1 MPCKDVTE
9 VIEVIVDDKD
19 HLKAYSFRKRT
30 CGQGVG
36 VDSLLIDVL
45 GGMEVETLLAVSP
58 DEFLETWPAAE
69 PIEEFLGLKHL
80 IALQSSLEVLLG
92 RAAGGRGEICAAAEI
107 AFEEGDTIITA
118 IIELDL
124 VAEKIA
130 SCGNC
135 KGCGTTTRKV
145 KKQVVFN

>member
-9 VIEVIVDDKD
+9 VIEVILDETDA
-19 HLKAYSFRKRT
+19 LKSYSFRKRT

-36 VDSLLIDVL
+36 VDSLLMDVL
-45 GGMEVETLLAVSP
+45 GGMAVEELLAISP
-58 DEFLETWPAAE
+58 EQFLETWPAAE

-92 RAAGGRGEICAAAEI
+92 RAAGGPGSICATAEV
-107 AFEEGDTIITA
+107 AFEDGDTIITSVIA
-118 IIELDL
+118 LDL
-124 VAEKIA
+124 VEEKIK

-135 KGCGTTTRKV
+135 KGCGTTRKV
-145 KKQVVFN
+145 KQQVVFN

>member
-9 VIEVIVDDKD
+9 VIEVILDESDA
-19 HLKAYSFRKRT
+19 LKAYSFRKRT

-45 GGMEVETLLAVSP
+45 GGMAAEELLAISP
-58 DEFLETWPAAE
+58 EQFLETWPAGE

-92 RAAGGRGEICAAAEI
+92 RAAGGPGAICATAEV
-107 AFEEGDTIITA
+107 AFEDGDTIITSVIA
-118 IIELDL
+118 LDL
-124 VAEKIA
+124 VEEKIK

-135 KGCGTTTRKV
+135 KGCGTTRKV
-145 KKQVVFN
+145 KRQVVFN